1 MERTLPDF
9 VQQPAPCKHAC
20 GESISCA
27 RYGCPWVVTPPTPSV
42 CLCPGQVTIENSF
55 VGTGD
60 VVVSRTETV
69 GAAGRG
75 AYTWRVTFLDLYG
88 VVPQITADSAL
99 TGTACCC

>member
-1 MERTLPDF
+1 M
-9 VQQPAPCKHAC
+9 
-20 GESISCA
+20 
-27 RYGCPWVVTPPTPSV
+27 
-42 CLCPGQVTIENSF
+42 QVTIENSF

-99 TGTACCC
+99 TGIACCC